1 MKTDKFLKLCKIV
14 VILAVALVILLWLL
28 SSCEFGRNYLDEL
41 TIQSPSGKFTLII
54 KEWETIG
61 GAGAKI
67 YCTKDGRNSKKL
79 GEIIT
84 DDCVLP
90 FHDGNYTLEWKEDT
104 VVIRYFSGRAGQHT
118 GDPNTW
124 ETVRYDLP

>member
-1 MKTDKFLKLCKIV
+1 MDKFFKICKVV
-14 VILAVALVILLWLL
+14 VILLIASAISLWIL
-28 SSCEFGRNYLDEL
+28 SFCEFGRNYLDEI
-41 TIQSPSGKFTLII
+41 TIQSPSRNFKLKI

-67 YCTKDGRNSKKL
+67 YCAKDGSHYQKL

-90 FHDGNYTLEWKEDT
+90 FHDGNYTIEWEEGT
-104 VVIRYFSGRAGQHT
+104 VVIRYFSGRSWQRT
-118 GDPNTW
+118 DDPNIW
-124 ETVRYDLP
+124 ETVHYDLP